1 VKKSLKQRD
10 GRAAEPIREPR
21 VLRRVLLT
29 CGILSSLLYVAIN
42 VYFPM
47 QWDGYS
53 STSQTVSELSAVG
66 APTRTLWVLL
76 GGVYAFLIAAFGY
89 GVWQSAQGNRP
100 LRVVGGLL
108 IAHGIVGLW
117 WPPMHQRTVLEA
129 GGGTLTDTMHIIWA
143 IVTVLLMLLAIGFG
157 AAAFG
162 KRFRLYSIATI
173 VILLAFG
180 VLTGLDGPRVSANLS
195 TPVVGVWERINIG
208 AFLLWVVVLANTL
221 LRVDNVAAVASAG
234 KLANRLVRAVS
245 IAGGI
250 LSFSALALGSAQ
262 FYRVSGATLGPGA
275 FMLSIPKILGASL
288 APFSAVCGLVGIAFG
303 LSALWLARGKVGFG
317 PWLVVLGGL
326 AAATINA
333 AHAQLIVASSGNFAE
348 AFGIDWQEQIPP
360 QLKGR
365 MLAERWTWKLSTAHG
380 VHVERDVAFATV
392 PGSNR
397 RLLADVWSPPTGVAP
412 SRLGFIYLHGGGYS
426 AFDKGGPT
434 ELWFRHL
441 AAQGHVV
448 MDVAY
453 RLIPETTVV
462 GMQGDV
468 KRAVAWLKR
477 NADQYGVD
485 PNNIVLGGG
494 SAGSHLA
501 LLAAY
506 APYHPLFTPED
517 VRGVKL
523 SVRGVIGYYN
533 AGDYRPESQTAVHR
547 TALEQTVARLLTN
560 LLERWS
566 TSEIAVDDAGGWD
579 AHLFLG
585 GRPDQWPHLYRQISP
600 IVHVS
605 ADTPPTLQFVGEYD
619 VYVSDSGSVSA
630 LHRKLRNARVP
641 SVYVEFPRTDHA
653 FDLLLPE
660 ISPAAQAAMYD
671 VDRFLA
677 LMASD
682 IDWSGAALS
691 VPGGARGESWSMVE

>member
-1 VKKSLKQRD
+1 MFGQKPSAGFVRAGHRMGNSLTH
-10 GRAAEPIREPR
+10 GS
-21 VLRRVLLT
+21 RRLLLS
-29 CGILSSLLYVAIN
+29 CGILSSLLYVAMN

-47 QWDGYS
+47 LWDGYS
-53 STSQTVSELSAVG
+53 SASQTVSELSAVG
-66 APTRTLWVLL
+66 VPTRPLWVLL
-76 GGVYAFLIAAFGY
+76 GSVYALLLAAFGY
-89 GVWQSAQGNRP
+89 GVWQSARGNRP

-108 IAHGIVGLW
+108 ITDGILSLG
-117 WPPMHQRTVLEA
+117 WPPMHQRAVLAA
-129 GGGTLTDTMHIIWA
+129 GGGTLTDTMHIVWA
-143 IVTVLLMLLAIGFG
+143 VVTVLLMLLAIGFG
-157 AAAFG
+157 AAALG

-180 VLTGLDGPRVSANLS
+180 VLTGLDGPNIAANLP
-195 TPVVGVWERINIG
+195 TPLVGVWERINIG
-208 AFLLWVVVLANTL
+208 AFMLWVAVLAKTL
-221 LRVDNVAAVASAG
+221 LRVDDVAALACAG
-234 KLANRLVRAVS
+234 KVARRLVRAEI

-250 LSFSALALGSAQ
+250 LSFSALVLGSAQ

-288 APFSAVCGLVGIAFG
+288 APISAVCGLVGVALG
-303 LSALWLARGKVGFG
+303 LSAFWLARGRAGVG
-317 PWLVVLGGL
+317 PPLIVLGGL

-333 AHAQLIVASSGNFAE
+333 AHAQQIVASSGNFAE
-348 AFGIDWQEQIPP
+348 TFGIDWQSQIPT
-360 QLKGR
+360 QLKEG
-365 MLAERWTWKLSTAHG
+365 MLAQRWTWKLSPAHG
-380 VHVERDVAFATV
+380 VHVERDLAFATV
-392 PGSNR
+392 PGTDR
-397 RLLADVWSPPTGVAP
+397 KLLADLWSPPTGVAP

-448 MDVAY
+448 MDVSY

-468 KRAVAWLKR
+468 KRALAWLKR
-477 NADQYGVD
+477 NAGRYGVD
-485 PNNIVLGGG
+485 PNHIVLGGG

-517 VRGVKL
+517 VRGVDL

-533 AGDYRPESQTAVHR
+533 AGDYRLESQTAVNL

-566 TSEIAVDDAGGWD
+566 SSEIAVDDAGGWD
-579 AHLFLG
+579 ADLFLG
-585 GRPDQWPHLYRQISP
+585 GRPDQWPDLYQQISP
-600 IVHVS
+600 IVHVG
-605 ADTPPTLQFVGEYD
+605 AGTPPTLQFVGEHD
-619 VYVSDSGSVSA
+619 VYVSESGSVSA
-630 LHRKLRNARVP
+630 LHRKLQEVGIP

-660 ISPAAQAAMYD
+660 SSPAAQAAMYD

-677 LMASD
+677 LMASP
-682 IDWSGAALS
+682 IDWSGTALS
-691 VPGGARGESWSMVE
+691 PSGGTRGEN